1 MAAAGLR
8 NPLTQ
13 RILRVE
19 HQARPALRHY
29 PAAGL
34 RVHFSSQNLLD
45 IEGKQLQSVRIDT
58 PQIGGDQRFGGAL
71 GPTGGHARGGEDF
84 GGKSG

>member
-1 MAAAGLR
+1 MAAAGLC

-19 HQARPALRHY
+19 HEAGAALRHH

-45 IEGKQLQSVRIDT
+45 IEGKQLQSVGIDS
-58 PQIGGDQRFGGAL
+58 PQVGGDQRLRSVL
-71 GPTGGHARGGEDF
+71 GPAGRHARGG
-84 GGKSG
+84 